1 MYLATGARV
10 VIAFWSKALISGL
23 LIAIATTIARRQP
36 ALGSLIVSLP
46 LVSVL
51 SMIWLWREGATS
63 EVMARFV
70 GGTFWFFLPS
80 MPMFLIIPVLLR
92 RGVAFWPAL
101 GVGCAVTI
109 ALYLIMI
116 AVAARFGLRI
126 DA

>member
-1 MYLATGARV
+1 

-23 LIAIATTIARRQP
+23 LVALAATIARRQP

-51 SMIWLWREGATS
+51 SMIWLWRDGADGET
-63 EVMARFV
+63 MARYI
-70 GGTFWFFLPS
+70 GGTFWYFLPS

-92 RGVAFWPAL
+92 RGIAFWPAL
-101 GVGCAVTI
+101 GIGCAITVV
-109 ALYLIMI
+109 LYLSM
-116 AVAARFGLRI
+116 VTFAARFGLRI